1 MTVAR
6 AARDLRSRASP
17 ERTAGSS
24 GRVGAPSRRFTGLVL
39 LLVLPCAASAQ
50 QTPATEAPAP
60 GPRLEVERTVRF
72 DEIVQGTVLEL
83 RVPVKNGG
91 TAPLTIHKVEPSC
104 GCTAVKLPGA
114 PIPPGG
120 QDELV
125 LRYDSTEKLGS
136 QSVQLHVYTDDPTQ
150 QDMGRYCTRIL
161 LQGDVRSLYRTQPAG
176 CFFGEVVEGAGGGPL
191 ERVVT
196 VTGQAEARDGFT
208 ARVAPGAPPHL
219 QVELEPLPP
228 TREGGKPRGVKV
240 KLRLLPGAPRG
251 ELQHVVVLETDLEKQ
266 PRVRIPVVGLV
277 VGRVTVPE
285 AVQFLR
291 VPRGT
296 RVERRVPVERRDG
309 AGPLSIL
316 RLESP
321 HPWLEVK
328 AETLTTERSELHV
341 TLTEGAPPGAFAF
354 VLRAVLSEPAGEVA
368 EVPVFGLVL
377 PRVRCEPAVVLVG
390 GEPVE
395 RRLTLVGG
403 KATAVRF
410 EPEGADLQAR
420 LDGDAI
426 VIAPASG
433 SARASALIITTDV
446 AGEERL
452 TVPVERL
459 P

>member
-1 MTVAR
+1 MT
-6 AARDLRSRASP
+6 LRLA
-17 ERTAGSS
+17 
-24 GRVGAPSRRFTGLVL
+24 L
-39 LLVLPCAASAQ
+39 LLPLLLPCAAVAQ
-50 QTPATEAPAP
+50 QAPRTEAAPPAAD
-60 GPRLEVERTVRF
+60 GPRLEVERTIRF
-72 DEIVQGTVLEL
+72 DEIVQGTILEL

-91 TAPLTIHKVEPSC
+91 AAPLTIHKVEPSC
-104 GCTAVKLPGA
+104 GCTAVKLPAA

-120 QDELV
+120 KDELV
-125 LRYDSTEKLGS
+125 LRYDSTEKLGT
-136 QSVQLHVYTDDPTQ
+136 QSVQLHVYSDDPTQ
-150 QDMGRYCTRIL
+150 QDMGRYCTRVL
-161 LQGDVRSLYRTQPAG
+161 LQGDVRSLYRIQPAG
-176 CFFGEVVEGAGGGPL
+176 CFFGEVVEGATSPL

-196 VTGQAEARDGFT
+196 VTGQSEGKDGFT

-251 ELQHVVVLETDLEKQ
+251 ELQHVVVLETDLAQQ
-266 PRVRIPVVGLV
+266 PRVRIPAVGLV

-321 HPWLEVK
+321 VPWLEVK
-328 AETLTTERSELHV
+328 PETLTTERSELHV
-341 TLTEGAPPGAFAF
+341 TLTEAAPPGPFAF
-354 VLRAVLSEPAGEVA
+354 VLRVLLSEPAGEVA

-377 PRVRCEPAVVLVG
+377 PRVRCEPAVLLVG
-390 GEPVE
+390 SAPAE
-395 RRLTLVGG
+395 RRLALVGG
-403 KATAVRF
+403 KPAAVRV

-426 VIAPASG
+426 VVAPASG
-433 SARASALIITTDV
+433 AAKATALIITTDV
-446 AGEERL
+446 AGEEHL

>member
-1 MTVAR
+1 MT
-6 AARDLRSRASP
+6 LRCA
-17 ERTAGSS
+17 
-24 GRVGAPSRRFTGLVL
+24 L
-39 LLVLPCAASAQ
+39 LFFMLLPCATFAQ
-50 QTPATEAPAP
+50 QAPATEAPADAP
-60 GPRLEVERTVRF
+60 EGGPRLEVERTIRF

-83 RVPVKNGG
+83 KVPVKNGG
-91 TAPLTIHKVEPSC
+91 SAPLTIHKVEPSC
-104 GCTAVKLPGA
+104 GCTAVRLPAA
-114 PIPPGG
+114 PIPAGG

-136 QSVQLHVYTDDPTQ
+136 QSVQLHIYSDDPTQ
-150 QDMGRYCTRIL
+150 QDMGRYCTRVL
-161 LQGDVRSLYRTQPAG
+161 LQGDVRSLYRVQPAG
-176 CFFGEVVEGAGGGPL
+176 CFFGEVVEGATGPV

-196 VTGQAEARDGFT
+196 VTGQQEARDGFT

-240 KLRLLPGAPRG
+240 KLRLLPGGPRG
-251 ELQHVVVLETDLEKQ
+251 ELSHVVVLETDLPQ
-266 PRVRIPVVGLV
+266 QARVRIPVVGLL
-277 VGRVTVPE
+277 VGRVSVPE

-309 AGPLSIL
+309 AGPLAIL

-321 HPWLEVK
+321 VPWLEVK
-328 AETLTTERSELHV
+328 PETLTTERTELHV
-341 TLTEGAPPGAFAF
+341 TLTEGAPPGPFAF

-390 GEPVE
+390 EEQVE

-403 KATAVRF
+403 KPTAVRV

-420 LDGDAI
+420 LDGDA
-426 VIAPASG
+426 VVVSPASG
-433 SARASALIITTDV
+433 AAKATAFIITTDV

-452 TVPVERL
+452 TVPVERT

>member
-1 MTVAR
+1 MA
-6 AARDLRSRASP
+6 LRLA
-17 ERTAGSS
+17 
-24 GRVGAPSRRFTGLVL
+24 LVL
-39 LLVLPCAASAQ
+39 FLLPCAAFAQ
-50 QTPATEAPAP
+50 QAPQTEAAAP
-60 GPRLEVERTVRF
+60 DGPRLEVERTVRF

-83 RVPVKNGG
+83 RVPLKNGG

-104 GCTAVKLPGA
+104 GCTAVKLPAA

-120 QDELV
+120 RDELV

-176 CFFGEVVEGAGGGPL
+176 CFFGEVVEGAGVL

-208 ARVAPGAPPHL
+208 AKVAPGAPPHL

-240 KLRLLPGAPRG
+240 KLRLLPGGPRG

-266 PRVRIPVVGLV
+266 PRVRIPVVGLL

-321 HPWLEVK
+321 APWLEVK

-341 TLTEGAPPGAFAF
+341 TLTEGAPPGPFAF
-354 VLRAVLSEPAGEVA
+354 VIRALLSEPAGEVA

-390 GEPVE
+390 GKPIE

-403 KATAVRF
+403 KATAVRV
-410 EPEGADLQAR
+410 EPEGSDLQAR

-426 VIAPASG
+426 VVVQASG
-433 SARASALIITTDV
+433 TARATALIITTDV

-452 TVPVERL
+452 TVPVEQL